1 MNILDIVKLHA
12 TESTNDYLKLRF
24 RESVLPQ
31 FYTVVATHQ
40 TAGKGQM
47 GAGWESEP
55 GKNLTFSMFLRNDHG
70 LNAFEVNKLTTVIL
84 ASFLNSLDSISVKI
98 KWPNDILSVDK
109 KIAGVLIENSFVGSL
124 LQHSIIGIGL
134 NVNQQVFENLPHA
147 TSLKNITGGVHDLD
161 DVLSRFIAF
170 FKARYTDPARLIS
183 KYEDLL
189 YGYLEEKTFEIDGVV
204 HKAKVKGTDD
214 QGRLKLLMS
223 DNKMRVFNIKELSWL
238 Y

>member
-1 MNILDIVKLHA
+1 MNILNIVKLHA

-31 FYTVVATHQ
+31 FYTVVTINQ

-47 GAGWESEP
+47 GSGWESEP
-55 GKNLTFSMFLRNDHG
+55 GKNLTFSMFLKNDHG

-84 ASFLNSLDSISVKI
+84 ASFLNALGSISVKI

-109 KIAGVLIENSFVGSL
+109 KIAGVLIENSFVGTL
-124 LQHSIIGIGL
+124 LQHSIIGVGL
-134 NVNQQVFENLPHA
+134 NVNQKLFKNLPHA
-147 TSLKNITGGVHDLD
+147 SSLKNITGESYDLD
-161 DVLSRFIAF
+161 AMLSRFISY
-170 FKARYTDPARLIS
+170 FKTQYTDPAPLIS

-189 YGYLEEKTFEIDGVV
+189 YGYLEEKTFEIDGVL
-204 HKAKVKGTDD
+204 HKATVNGTDE

-223 DNKMRVFNIKELSWL
+223 DNKTRVFNIKELSWL